1 MGLFSMIKDSFISSG
16 ELRRIN
22 QEINQ
27 HLIKAVRLFEN
38 DGGIV
43 THLNAASIKYEVR
56 EIERLMP
63 KFHQQ
68 INRLDPSHFSSTIVT
83 NIDGRTMY
91 LPQYLQGVEE
101 SLAIMNNALR
111 GFY

>member
-1 MGLFSMIKDSFISSG
+1 
-16 ELRRIN
+16 
-22 QEINQ
+22 
-27 HLIKAVRLFEN
+27 
-38 DGGIV
+38 
-43 THLNAASIKYEVR
+43 
-56 EIERLMP
+56 MP

-68 INRLDPSHFSSTIVT
+68 INRLDPSHFSSTIVA
-83 NIDGRTMY
+83 NIDGRTIY